1 MDDAIPTRSLIIAYG
16 NPLRSDD
23 GIGWHAA
30 ELLRRELT
38 PSEAEVVCVHQLAP
52 ELAEAAGRADKVI
65 FIDAACNGTR
75 GEIVCAEVHP
85 AARMVGHSHLLSPD
99 QVIALCQ
106 QLYRHRPRAFTVS
119 VTGESFE
126 HGEALS
132 QTVANALMRLV
143 ETVSELI
150 VGEVK
155 VQIRCCSRSCAAAV
169 SEEKIAAAIGGCNMS
184 LFPIQAPKPLAA
196 W

>member
-1 MDDAIPTRSLIIAYG
+1 MDNATPTRNLVIAYG

-38 PSEAEVVCVHQLAP
+38 PSQVEVVCVHQLVP
-52 ELAEAAGRADKVI
+52 ELAEAASRADMVI

-85 AARMVGHSHLLSPD
+85 TAGMAGHSHQLSPE

-106 QLYRHRPRAFTVS
+106 QLYRQCPCAFAVS
-119 VTGESFE
+119 VGGESFD

-132 QTVANALMRLV
+132 QTVANSLTRLV
-143 ETVSELI
+143 ETVSELNA
-150 VGEVK
+150 GEAK
-155 VQIRCCSRSCAAAV
+155 LQIQQDC
-169 SEEKIAAAIGGCNMS
+169 
-184 LFPIQAPKPLAA
+184 L
-196 W
+196 